1 MKNLRKVCVA
11 MLVCLLMVSN
21 LAVVAAAPSRKLHPG
36 KGNGIGLAKHR
47 QEPIAFAQTLQLD
60 EAEDEEVDDEEELPD
75 EDVDDEDELEED
87 EAELDEVEEELT
99 EAKQQLA
106 AKQTIAAEFRLKA
119 ARFLADAEAKAA
131 KNPKKAEHFLAHGQ
145 RKALEF
151 EAKAQEMIAHG
162 EAKVR
167 EWEHKAVE
175 LAVKAERETILD
187 HLSQL
192 IESAPAEEKPELK
205 VLHRFFNKGLQ
216 ELWDAELPEANA
228 EQSLVLGPQQLADM
242 LDAAVI
248 IETETG
254 ETKLLFEKM
263 TLTLVADKQ
272 VLVNGIAFTSEQL
285 SVMPAELTSYA
296 SFLRDVMLAT
306 VVADAEGN
314 LTISVQ
320 LEDGQVAEE
329 PKEEPTEPGDT
340 EDPEAPAE
348 PEKPADD
355 ADPEAPV
362 EPTEP
367 SVDDEIVEPEEPE
380 EPTEDLV

>member
-21 LAVVAAAPSRKLHPG
+21 LAVVAAAPSHKLHPG

-60 EAEDEEVDDEEELPD
+60 EAEEVDDEEELLD
-75 EDVDDEDELEED
+75 EDVDDEDELEE

-167 EWEHKAVE
+167 EWEHEAVE
-175 LAVKAERETILD
+175 LAIKAERETILD

-205 VLHRFFNKGLQ
+205 ILHRFFNKGLQ

-248 IETETG
+248 VETETG
-254 ETKLLFEKM
+254 ETKLLFDKM

-272 VLVNGIAFTSEQL
+272 VLVNGIAFTGEQL

-320 LEDGQVAEE
+320 LEDDQVAEE
-329 PKEEPTEPGDT
+329 PKEEPIEPGDT

-348 PEKPADD
+348 PEEPADD

-362 EPTEP
+362 KPTEP